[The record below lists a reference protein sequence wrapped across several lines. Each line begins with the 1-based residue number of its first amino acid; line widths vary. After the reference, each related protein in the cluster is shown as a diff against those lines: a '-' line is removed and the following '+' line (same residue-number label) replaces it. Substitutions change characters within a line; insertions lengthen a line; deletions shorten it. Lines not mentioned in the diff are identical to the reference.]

1 MTNGAP
7 EGSANDER
15 THMAG
20 TDFEFEVAFSF
31 HSKDEKLAQQ
41 LNDLLSDRLATFI
54 YSEQQK
60 VLAGRDGEKAF
71 NEVFGSKARVVVILH
86 REDWGQTPFTRI
98 EETAIKNRAFSEG
111 YDFTIFIPTDGKGA
125 PRWVP
130 KTQLYV
136 GLDRWGIDAAAAV
149 IEAAVQRQG
158 GEARPE
164 SAADQ
169 AMRIQR
175 HQQFLQEQ
183 KAYRDSPIGISA
195 ADNAWT
201 ILKEQVPLK
210 VNAMAAGG
218 LSIAA
223 RFGREQEIFVYGL
236 GSWMVIAWR
245 RRFANTLDESGLTVE
260 FWNGP
265 PPSANAYSSYDEKRH
280 RSKSFEFDYH
290 LLSLGSS
297 GYVEKHGAQRQF
309 EPPAMVEHLLKMY
322 LNSHDRQ
329 GEGKR

>member
-1 MTNGAP
+1 M
-7 EGSANDER
+7 
-15 THMAG
+15 HMSD
-20 TDFEFEVAFSF
+20 TDFEYEIAFSF

-54 YSEQQK
+54 YAEQQK

-71 NEVFGSKARVVVILH
+71 NEVFGLRARVVVILH
-86 REDWGQTPFTRI
+86 REEWGQTPFTRI
-98 EETAIKNRAFSEG
+98 EETAIRNRAFSEG
-111 YDFTIFIPTDGKGA
+111 YDFTVFIPTDGKGV
-125 PRWVP
+125 PKWIP
-130 KTQLYV
+130 KTQLYL

-169 AMRIQR
+169 AMRMQR
-175 HQQFLQEQ
+175 RQQFLHEQ
-183 KAYRDSPIGISA
+183 KAFRDSPIGISA
-195 ADNAWT
+195 ADNAWKT
-201 ILKEQVPLK
+201 LREQVPEK

-218 LSIAA
+218 LSITA
-223 RFGREQEIFVYGL
+223 RYGREQEVFIYGL

-245 RRFANTLDESGLTVE
+245 RRFANTLDKSGLTVE

-280 RSKSFEFDYH
+280 RSNSFEFDYH
-290 LLSLGSS
+290 LLSLGSG
-297 GYVEKHGAQRQF
+297 GYVEKHDAQRQF
-309 EPPAMVEHLLKMY
+309 EPLAMVEHLLKMY
-322 LNSHDRQ
+322 LDSHDHKSQ
-329 GEGKR
+329 GKH